1 MNNYNILFK
10 FATRSRPEKFF
21 KGLDNILSNI
31 HDKNNYSILVTLD
44 TDDVTMY
51 NRDVML
57 RLKPYI
63 ENNKVVPIFG
73 TSKSKIDAINRDME
87 KVNDWD
93 VVVVMSDDMEF
104 IKYGFDNIIREK
116 FSIHF
121 PDTNG
126 NLHFNDGFQ
135 NRVSTMT
142 IMGRMFFES
151 HYNKQ
156 IYVNEYFSLFCDEEY
171 TIVANKLNKMQY
183 FPDVIFNHKH
193 VANGFGQPDE
203 LLKKTEGYWE
213 VDKTTFLRR
222 QAANFYLPTLQ

>member
-21 KGLDNILSNI
+21 SGLDNIINNLA
-31 HDKNNYSILVTLD
+31 DKQNYLIVVTLD
-44 TDDVTMY
+44 TDDTTMY
-51 NRDVML
+51 NRDIML

-63 ENNKVVPIFG
+63 EHHKVFPVFG

-87 KVNDWD
+87 KFEDWN

-104 IKYGFDNIIREK
+104 TKYGFDNIIREK

-142 IMGRMFFES
+142 MMGRMFFES
-151 HYNKQ
+151 HYNKK
-156 IYVNEYFSLFCDEEY
+156 IYVEEYFSLFCDEEY
-171 TIVANKLNKMQY
+171 SIVANKLNKMQY
-183 FPDVIFNHKH
+183 FPEVIFNHKH
-193 VANGFGQPDE
+193 PANGFGQHDE

-213 VDKTTFLRR
+213 VDKNTFLRR
-222 QAANFYLPTLQ
+222 QAANFYLSI